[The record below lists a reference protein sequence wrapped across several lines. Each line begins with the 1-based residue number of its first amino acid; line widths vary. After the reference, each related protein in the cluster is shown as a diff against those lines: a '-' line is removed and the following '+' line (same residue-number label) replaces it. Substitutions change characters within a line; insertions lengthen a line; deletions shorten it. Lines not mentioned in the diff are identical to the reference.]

1 MKTKTKYLLNVD
13 GKRKFRGNTWLEL
26 MLNVIKGNNER
37 KTRSK

>member
-26 MLNVIKGNNER
+26 MLNVIKCNHER